1 MSPIEFRQLHIKSE
15 IAQSRGTELARV
27 KKSADARSND
37 ADETRN
43 NILAVATREF
53 ADKGLAGARIDE
65 IAEKTNSSKR
75 MIYYYFGG
83 KEELYRAVLEQAYV
97 RIRGREEE
105 AEERFR
111 ELPAEQALR
120 AQIGQTFDYHA
131 NNPDFVRLVMNEN
144 IHHGEH
150 IGHVPGLK
158 ERNRS
163 VIAQLRAII
172 DKGIADGVFRK
183 DIDPIELH
191 MSISALCFYNVSNRY
206 TFNANFGVD
215 MGAPKAMKK
224 RRDQVAEIILA
235 WVKR

>member
-1 MSPIEFRQLHIKSE
+1 MKS
-15 IAQSRGTELARV
+15 S
-27 KKSADARSND
+27 SDARSND

-43 NILAVATREF
+43 NILEIAAREF

-65 IAEKTNSSKR
+65 IAEKTSSSKR

-83 KEELYRAVLEQAYV
+83 KEELYRAVLERAYAQ
-97 RIRGREEE
+97 IRSREEE
-105 AEERFR
+105 AAEQFQ
-111 ELPAEQALR
+111 ELSAAQALR
-120 AQIGQTFDYHA
+120 AQIEQTFDYHA
-131 NNPDFVRLVMNEN
+131 SNPDFVRLVMNEN

-150 IGHVPGLK
+150 IGDVPGLK

-172 DKGIADGVFRK
+172 DKGIADGAFRK
-183 DIDPIELH
+183 DVDPVDLH

-215 MGAPKAMKK
+215 MGAGKALKK
-224 RRDQVAEIILA
+224 RREQVSEIILA

>member
-1 MSPIEFRQLHIKSE
+1 M
-15 IAQSRGTELARV
+15 ARV

-224 RRDQVAEIILA
+224 RREQVAEIILA

>member
-1 MSPIEFRQLHIKSE
+1 
-15 IAQSRGTELARV
+15 LARV
-27 KKSADARSND
+27 KGSSEVRSND

-43 NILAVATREF
+43 NILEVAAREF

-83 KEELYRAVLEQAYV
+83 KEELYRAVLERAYAL
-97 RIRGREEE
+97 IRSREEE
-105 AEERFR
+105 ASDQLH
-111 ELPAEQALR
+111 ELTAEQALR
-120 AQIGQTFDYHA
+120 AQVEQTFDYHA
-131 NNPDFVRLVMNEN
+131 SNPDFVRLVMNEN

-163 VIAQLRAII
+163 IIAQLRAII
-172 DKGIADGVFRK
+172 DKGVAENVFRP
-183 DIDPIELH
+183 DVDPVDLH

-206 TFNANFGVD
+206 TFHANLGVD
-215 MGAPKAMKK
+215 MGSAEALAK
-224 RRDQVAEIILA
+224 RRAQVAEIILD

>member
-1 MSPIEFRQLHIKSE
+1 M
-15 IAQSRGTELARV
+15 ARV
-27 KKSADARSND
+27 KSSSDARSND

-43 NILAVATREF
+43 NILEIAAREF

-65 IAEKTNSSKR
+65 IAEKTSSSKR

-83 KEELYRAVLEQAYV
+83 KEELYRAVLERAYAQ
-97 RIRGREEE
+97 IRSREED
-105 AEERFR
+105 ASAQLQ
-111 ELPAEQALR
+111 ELSASQALQ
-120 AQIGQTFDYHA
+120 AQVEQTFDYHA
-131 NNPDFVRLVMNEN
+131 SNPDFVRLVMNEN

-150 IGHVPGLK
+150 IGDVPGLK

-172 DKGIADGVFRK
+172 DKGVADGAFRN
-183 DIDPIELH
+183 DIDPVDLH

-215 MGAPKAMKK
+215 MGAGKALKK
-224 RRDQVAEIILA
+224 RREQVSEIILA

>member
-1 MSPIEFRQLHIKSE
+1 M
-15 IAQSRGTELARV
+15 ARV
-27 KKSADARSND
+27 KSSSDARSND

-43 NILAVATREF
+43 NILEIAAREF

-65 IAEKTNSSKR
+65 IAEKTSSSKR

-83 KEELYRAVLEQAYV
+83 KEELYRAVLERAYAQ
-97 RIRGREEE
+97 IRSREED
-105 AEERFR
+105 ASAQLQ
-111 ELPAEQALR
+111 ELSASQALQ
-120 AQIGQTFDYHA
+120 AQVEQTFDYHA
-131 NNPDFVRLVMNEN
+131 SNPDFVRLVMNEN

-150 IGHVPGLK
+150 IGDVPGLK

-163 VIAQLRAII
+163 VIAQLRVII
-172 DKGIADGVFRK
+172 DKGVADGAFRN
-183 DIDPIELH
+183 DIDPVDLH

-215 MGAPKAMKK
+215 MGAGKALKK
-224 RRDQVAEIILA
+224 RREQVSEIILA